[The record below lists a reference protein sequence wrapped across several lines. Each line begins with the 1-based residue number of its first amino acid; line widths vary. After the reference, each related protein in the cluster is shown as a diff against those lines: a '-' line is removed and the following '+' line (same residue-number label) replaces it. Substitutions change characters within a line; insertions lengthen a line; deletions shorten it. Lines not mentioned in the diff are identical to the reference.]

1 VRALLVA
8 LTLLALRGLAA
19 AEIRVSAT
27 IDPAK
32 LAVGESADL
41 AVAID
46 GTQSGP
52 APQIAS
58 PDGLQIQAVG
68 PSTNV
73 SIVNGRV
80 TASVT
85 HHFTVIASKAGRYT
99 IGPFG
104 VDVDG
109 KHYDAPA
116 VTLEALAAGARSG
129 DGSPSRNDQ
138 LELSLSLPRTE
149 VYLHERI
156 PLGLKLLVG
165 AVRIGDLQYP
175 AVPGDGFALEKF
187 PEPTQRRED
196 TPNGPRQ
203 VVDFKTTLTPL
214 KTGSL
219 TIGPA
224 TMNMSVV
231 VQGRRRGPFFGGFF
245 GDETRPTQL
254 QSQPITL
261 TVLPLPSEGRPPDFG
276 GAVGHFTFE
285 VTAAPAEV
293 TAGDPVTVH
302 SVVRGDGALDGIAP
316 PTIAG
321 GDGFRTYP
329 VQTSQPSDRNDERTF
344 EQVVIPLRDGPF
356 RLPTLRFSYFDP
368 TSRTYRTI
376 APSPIT
382 LIVRPSAQAKA
393 TPQIVGAVPAPA
405 PVPQRTET
413 LGRDIV
419 FIKDAPGTLRPV
431 GARLYR
437 SPVFWLLQLVPVL
450 AWAAATTYDRRRRRL
465 ATDSQYARYTRAGR
479 EVRAA
484 LAHAR
489 DVLRRGDPVGCH
501 DHVAAAVRDYLAAKL
516 ALPPGSV
523 LEAAPQRLRTNG
535 AGDAVATQVTA
546 FFAAC
551 EAARFAPRATSASE
565 LETTLAQADAI
576 VRALERSRRLGRAA
590 AALALVVI
598 AAGSI
603 AAGPETP
610 SALFYRASALYGEE
624 RYAEAAAVYEKIL
637 AAGVESAPVYFD
649 LGNAWFKT
657 GDVGRAVLAYE
668 RALRLAPGDPDLA
681 ANVAYARELASD
693 VADEPIAARLLVPL
707 ASRASTDTLLV
718 AAAVAWWVLWLAL
731 AVGPLLPGFAR
742 APRFLVAA
750 ATLALVVS
758 ATSGGYRWSTI
769 DHPTYAVVV
778 ASADATV
785 RYEPN
790 ANAKP
795 HFAAKPGTVLRVD
808 GEQKGWSQVVG
819 RDRRRGWIESSA
831 LGYI

>member
-1 VRALLVA
+1 VRAVLVVV
-8 LTLLALRGLAA
+8 TLLTLRGLAP
-19 AEIRVSAT
+19 AEIRVTAT

-41 AVAID
+41 AVVID
-46 GTQSGP
+46 GTQSAP

-58 PDGLQIQAVG
+58 TEGLQIRAVG
-68 PSTNV
+68 PSSNV
-73 SIVNGRV
+73 TIVNGRV

-85 HHFTVIASKAGRYT
+85 HHFTVVASKPGRYT
-99 IGPFG
+99 IGPIG

-116 VTLEALAAGARSG
+116 VTLEALAAGARSA

-219 TIGPA
+219 TVGPA

-245 GDETRPTQL
+245 GDESRPTQL

-261 TVLPLPSEGRPPDFG
+261 MVLPLPSEGRPPDFG

-316 PTIAG
+316 PTIAA
-321 GDGFRTYP
+321 GDGFRVYP

-344 EQVVIPLRDGPF
+344 EQVVIPLREGPF

-382 LIVRPSAQAKA
+382 LTIRPSAQAKA

-405 PVPQRTET
+405 PAPQRTET

-450 AWAAATTYDRRRRRL
+450 VWAVATAYDRRRRRL

-479 EVRAA
+479 EARAA
-484 LAHAR
+484 LARAR
-489 DVLRRGDPVGCH
+489 LVLGRGDTARCH
-501 DHVAAAVRDYLAAKL
+501 DQVAAAVRDYLAAKL

-523 LEAAPQRLRTNG
+523 LEAAPDRLRANG

-546 FFAAC
+546 FFTAC

-590 AALALVVI
+590 ALALVAL
-598 AAGSI
+598 AAGSV
-603 AAGPETP
+603 AAAPESP

-624 RYAEAAAVYEKIL
+624 KYAEAAATYEKVL

-707 ASRASTDTLLV
+707 ASRASTDTLLL
-718 AAAVAWWVLWLAL
+718 AAAAAWSVLWLLL

-750 ATLALVVS
+750 ATIVLGVS
-758 ATSGGYRWSTI
+758 ATSAGYRWWTI

-778 ASADATV
+778 AVADATV

-819 RDRRRGWIESSA
+819 RDRRRGWIESAA
-831 LGYI
+831 LGVI